1 MRCSCVKKYNN
12 RVAIGKE
19 RTRHHRCSGWNVRN
33 LQAVDA
39 SSLVGPF
46 LLICPGRALSRRKV
60 SWLRALS
67 KKVSYFSTV
76 EAWVLRSLSLWWSWC
91 SDICLLLG
99 RPIVLRPRGALLLRR
114 LIILRL
120 LYILL
125 RGSKDHLLRPRLL
138 VGQPRAL
145 RDISRRSSYTSRSL
159 LLHVMKTKVFFHGN
173 SIMNQ
178 LVKILKTT
186 A

>member
-1 MRCSCVKKYNN
+1 MRCSRVNKYNN

-46 LLICPGRALSRRKV
+46 LLICPGRALSRRKA
-60 SWLRALS
+60 SW
-67 KKVSYFSTV
+67 
-76 EAWVLRSLSLWWSWC
+76 LRSLSLGWSWC
-91 SDICLLLG
+91 SDILLR
-99 RPIVLRPRGALLLRR
+99 RPIVLRPLGVLLLRGP
-114 LIILRL
+114 IILRP

-145 RDISRRSSYTSRSL
+145 RDISRRSSYTS
-159 LLHVMKTKVFFHGN
+159 
-173 SIMNQ
+173 
-178 LVKILKTT
+178 
-186 A
+186 

>member
-1 MRCSCVKKYNN
+1 MRCSRVENYNN

-19 RTRHHRCSGWNVRN
+19 RTRHYRCTGWNVRN

-46 LLICPGRALSRRKV
+46 LLICPSRTLSRRKA
-60 SWLRALS
+60 SWLRALP
-67 KKVSYFSTV
+67 KKVSNFSTV
-76 EAWVLRSLSLWWSWC
+76 EAWVLGSLSLGWSWC
-91 SDICLLLG
+91 SDILLR
-99 RPIVLRPRGALLLRR
+99 RPIVLRPRGVLLLWHGP
-114 LIILRL
+114 IILWP

-125 RGSKDHLLRPRLL
+125 RESNYHLLRPRLL
-138 VGQPRAL
+138 VGQPQAL
-145 RDISRRSSYTSRSL
+145 RDISRRSSYTSCSL